1 MNALNVGRSRSR
13 TTDSVSF
20 LGRTA
25 QGNVTAMDQIASTDE
40 MKFEDKFV
48 LWPSIV
54 VVAIIVA
61 TIFILAIPGVFIWFA
76 ILFTLFSFAG
86 IGAYLLLTLVPII
99 LAVQATFRYQ
109 WRRAISLLVLATNAG
124 FGVPRHS

>member
-1 MNALNVGRSRSR
+1 MNALNVGKSQSR
-13 TTDSVSF
+13 TIDSVSF

-40 MKFEDKFV
+40 MKFEDKFI

-54 VVAIIVA
+54 VVAIIMA

-76 ILFTLFSFAG
+76 TLFILFSFAG
-86 IGAYLLLTLVPII
+86 IGAYLMLALVPII
-99 LAVQATFRYQ
+99 LAVQATFRHE
-109 WRRAISLLVLATNAG
+109 WRRAISFLVLVTNAG
-124 FGVPRHS
+124 FGVLRHS